1 MKKLFSIFY
10 LVGITVSTMTAAEK
24 VVWTGNEPISW
35 NTEVYAGTQFE
46 TPSGIFAGLQKDH
59 IIRVTVVPGMDE
71 PQYVMTYK
79 AGEGWTWTDL
89 PIEMKADSV
98 MSYVVEYAQI
108 ATEISDRGLIF
119 RGQGYNITSIIVDD
133 LLPDS
138 VPPVD
143 PQPGDTTVV
152 PADPSVPGVYE
163 KILWQGDTAISWNP
177 EAYAGGEFETAADL
191 FAGLQVE
198 DTIRVYTAEAIEGA
212 QYNLTY
218 KAGESWSW
226 TELNYQSPMT
236 NNQLVYVVESPVIA
250 QEIAER
256 GIIVRGQGYHMTYIT
271 VTAHPQ
277 DTITPIDPQP
287 TDSIDLTGLVE
298 TVLWTGNAA
307 ISWNSEE
314 FAGDKLDT
322 RSISETMFAG
332 LQENDIIG
340 ITYTEAADDAQFG
353 LQYKAGDNWSWTDLN
368 CQLSTVNYQLLYRV
382 ASDEMAMLIAD
393 RGLVI
398 TGIKYH
404 ATKISLFT
412 SQTEG
417 VGEVQGDKVQGT
429 KVMENGVLYINYKGT
444 KYNVQGAK
452 LR

>member
-1 MKKLFSIFY
+1 MKKLFAILY
-10 LVGITVSTMTAAEK
+10 LVGVAVSTLTATEK

-35 NTEVYAGTQFE
+35 NTEVYPGTQFE
-46 TPSGIFAGLQKDH
+46 TPAGIFSGLQKDY
-59 IIRVTVVPGMDE
+59 IIRVSVVPGIDE

-79 AGEGWTWTDL
+79 AGEGWIWTDL
-89 PIEMKADSV
+89 TTAVEDSI
-98 MSYVVEYAQI
+98 MSYTVETNSI
-108 ATEISDRGLIF
+108 ATEIADRGLIF
-119 RGQGYNITSIIVDD
+119 RGQGYNITSITVDD

-143 PQPGDTTVV
+143 PQPGDTTIA
-152 PADPSVPGVYE
+152 PAVPGEYE
-163 KILWQGDTAISWNP
+163 QILWQGDSAISWNT
-177 EAYAGGEFETAADL
+177 EVYAGGEFETAADL
-191 FAGLQVE
+191 FAGLLIN
-198 DTIRVYTAEAIEGA
+198 DTIRVYTAEAIQDA

-226 TELNYQSPMT
+226 TELPTTVENG
-236 NNQLVYVVESPVIA
+236 VIRYVVESATIA
-250 QEIAER
+250 QEVAER

-271 VTAHPQ
+271 VTAHST

-287 TDSIDLTGLVE
+287 NDSIDLTGLVE
-298 TVLWTGNAA
+298 TILWTGDAA

-314 FAGDKLDT
+314 YAGDKLDT

-332 LQENDIIG
+332 LQENDIIC
-340 ITYTEAADDAQFG
+340 ITYAEAAEDAQFG
-353 LQYKAGDNWSWTDLN
+353 LQYKAGDDWSWTDLN
-368 CQLSTVNYQLLYRV
+368 YQLSTINNQILYRV

-412 SQTEG
+412 PHTEG
-417 VGEVQGDKVQGT
+417 IKDIQEDNAPAT
-429 KVMENGVLYINYKGT
+429 KFIKNGRLYI
-444 KYNVQGAK
+444 
-452 LR
+452 LRDGKTFNALGQMIESY

>member
-1 MKKLFSIFY
+1 MKKLISIFY

-59 IIRVTVVPGMDE
+59 IIRVTVVPGMDK

-79 AGEGWTWTDL
+79 AGDSWSWTDL
-89 PIEMKADSV
+89 AITIKDSILSYTVEAD
-98 MSYVVEYAQI
+98 AI
-108 ATEISDRGLIF
+108 ATEIADRGLIF
-119 RGQGYNITSIIVDD
+119 RGQGYNITQITVDD

-138 VPPVD
+138 VPSVD
-143 PQPGDTTVV
+143 PQPGDTTIV
-152 PADPSVPGVYE
+152 PVDPSLPGTYE
-163 KILWQGDTAISWNP
+163 KILWQGDSAISWNA

-191 FAGLQVE
+191 FAGLQLN

-218 KAGESWSW
+218 KAGASWEW
-226 TELNYQSPMT
+226 AALNT
-236 NNQLVYVVESPVIA
+236 TVENGVIRYVVESSAIA

-256 GIIVRGQGYHMTYIT
+256 GIIVRGQGYHMTCIT

-277 DTITPIDPQP
+277 DTITPVDPQP

-314 FAGDKLDT
+314 YAGDKLDT
-322 RSISETMFAG
+322 RSISETLFAG
-332 LQENDIIG
+332 LQENDIICV
-340 ITYTEAADDAQFG
+340 TYAEAAADAQFG
-353 LQYKAGDNWSWTDLN
+353 LQYKAGDNWSWTNLN
-368 CQLSTVNYQLLYRV
+368 YQLSTINSQLLYRV

-412 SQTEG
+412 PETEG
-417 VGEVQGDKVQGT
+417 VEHLQKDNAPAT
-429 KVMENGVLYINYKGT
+429 KFIEDGQLYIKYKGT